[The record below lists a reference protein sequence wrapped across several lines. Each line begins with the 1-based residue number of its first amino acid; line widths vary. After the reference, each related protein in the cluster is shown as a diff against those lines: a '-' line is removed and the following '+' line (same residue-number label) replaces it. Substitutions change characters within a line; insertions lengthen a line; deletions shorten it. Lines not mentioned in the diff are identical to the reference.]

1 MWYRQSDGQAF
12 RHTAFSWLSAVL
24 IAAGIAL
31 RLWQFAGRS
40 ALWTDEAR
48 NRGSGAAARAGLAI
62 SVVPRTMR
70 QAAIFVRIITAH
82 PGSEEPRRII
92 VDAIEGIGRRNGR
105 PSG

>member
-1 MWYRQSDGQAF
+1 MRSG
-12 RHTAFSWLSAVL
+12 RPSPVTSPIAVATGTEPPL
-24 IAAGIAL
+24 C
-31 RLWQFAGRS
+31 
-40 ALWTDEAR
+40 TDEER

-82 PGSEEPRRII
+82 PGSGEPRRIA